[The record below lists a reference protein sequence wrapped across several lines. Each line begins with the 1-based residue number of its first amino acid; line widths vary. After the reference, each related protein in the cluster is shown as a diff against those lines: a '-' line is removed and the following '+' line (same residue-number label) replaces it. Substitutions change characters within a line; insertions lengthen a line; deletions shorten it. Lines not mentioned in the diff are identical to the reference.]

1 MDTTDS
7 GRITFT
13 VKIFSNKFVENISN
27 VQDFVRTLSVLEKG
41 SLLERMTWIARLYD
55 LDGDGY
61 IARDDLEDIIFS
73 VGTIVIGS
81 IVVEFYYSISET
93 EIVLS
98 LRREKIRIQFT
109 SYVLYFSCST
119 SFSYEVR
126 SVSNTA
132 LL

>member
-13 VKIFSNKFVENISN
+13 VKIFSNKFVEKISN

-73 VGTIVIGS
+73 VGTTYINIP
-81 IVVEFYYSISET
+81 
-93 EIVLS
+93 LS
-98 LRREKIRIQFT
+98 LDQ
-109 SYVLYFSCST
+109 L
-119 SFSYEVR
+119 
-126 SVSNTA
+126 
-132 LL
+132 